1 MIRHNRARHFRTPA
15 PFRPRF
21 AKLSGPLFSTN
32 AVGSIGGAL
41 TYNNWRGIQ
50 YVKALTPPSQP
61 RTPRQLEIRAFMN
74 ILSGAW
80 QGLTD
85 AQRLGWNVWADA
97 HQPNDDQFNRPTPW
111 SGFNAFVGLNMLVE
125 DMVGTYAQ
133 TAPVV
138 VGPDP
143 PAVFTVTQDVDDVDV
158 TWTAT
163 GGTNFVC
170 DIWKVTFASVAR
182 NPNIQ
187 LFKHLTYAVGET
199 GTYTDTA
206 PGGGTHHYLG
216 RIVDEDNGQSSTYQ
230 RDRVTMT

>member
-1 MIRHNRARHFRTPA
+1 MIRHTRDRHFRIPE

-21 AKLSGPLFSTN
+21 AKITGPLHSTN
-32 AVGSIGGAL
+32 AVGSIGGCL

-50 YVKALTPPSQP
+50 YVKKLTPPSQP
-61 RTPRQLEIRAFMN
+61 RTARQLEIRGFMS
-74 ILSGAW
+74 ILALAW

-97 HQPNDDQFNRPTPW
+97 HQPNDDQFGRPTPW
-111 SGFNAFVGLNMLVE
+111 SGFNAFTGLNMLVQ
-125 DMVGTYAQ
+125 DTVGTFAQ

-143 PAVFTVTQDVDDVDV
+143 VVALTCVENIADVDF
-158 TWTAT
+158 TWTSP

-187 LFKHLTYAVGET
+187 LFKHFVYVDAEDGL
-199 GTYTDTA
+199 YTDTA
-206 PGGGTHHYLG
+206 PGGGTHHYFV
-216 RIVDEDNGQSSTYQ
+216 RIIDEDNGQSSTWE
-230 RDRVTMT
+230 RVRVTMT